1 MSLQPVELNKAYRLL
16 QVGPTTM
23 ISAKHNGN
31 ANVMAAA
38 WVSLVGINKVMAYI
52 SPQAYTRGLV
62 EESGLFAVQ
71 IPVVSQMETVL
82 YAGEHSYRDRPEK
95 NHKIPMFYMKEF
107 DIPLVEG
114 CAGWLVCKVMPN
126 AEYELEHNLFMGE
139 IPGRGVTIGFFA
151 MGTGYLMKH
160 QTNYEPYTMSPGGS
174 FMPSA
179 KEPALTMVRA
189 KTDTRVLFV
198 LVQQTAGAGC

>member
-139 IPGRGVTIGFFA
+139 IAGAWSDDRVFRNGHWIFDEAPDELRTIHYVA
-151 MGTGYLMKH
+151 
-160 QTNYEPYTMSPGGS
+160 GGS

>member
-52 SPQAYTRGLV
+52 SPQAYTRRLV

-82 YAGEHSYRDRPEK
+82 YAGEHSYRDRPDK
-95 NHKIPMFYMKEF
+95 NHKIPMFYLKEF
-107 DIPLVEG
+107 DVPLVEG
-114 CAGWLVCKVMPN
+114 CAGWLVCNVIPN
-126 AEYELEHNLFMGE
+126 AAYELEHNLFMGE
-139 IPGRGVTIGFFA
+139 IAGAWSDDRVFA

-160 QTNYEPYTMSPGGS
+160 LTNYEPYIMSPGDS
-174 FMPSA
+174 FMPLA
-179 KEPALTMVRA
+179 KEPGLTMVRA
-189 KTDTRVLFV
+189 KTNTRVLLV
-198 LVQQTAGAGC
+198 LIQ

>member
-1 MSLQPVELNKAYRLL
+1 VSLQPVELNKAYRLL

-62 EESGLFAVQ
+62 EESGLFAIQ

-82 YAGEHSYRDRPEK
+82 YAGEHSYHDRPDK

-107 DIPLVEG
+107 DIPLVQG

-139 IPGRGVTIGFFA
+139 I
-151 MGTGYLMKH
+151 
-160 QTNYEPYTMSPGGS
+160 
-174 FMPSA
+174 
-179 KEPALTMVRA
+179 
-189 KTDTRVLFV
+189 
-198 LVQQTAGAGC
+198 AGAWSDDRVFRNGHWIFDEAPDELRTIHYVAGGQFYAIGKGTRFDHGPGKD

>member
-82 YAGEHSYRDRPEK
+82 YAGEHSYRDRPDK
-95 NHKIPMFYMKEF
+95 NHKIPTFYLKEF

-114 CAGWLVCKVMPN
+114 CAGWLVCKVIPN
-126 AEYELEHNLFMGE
+126 AAYELEHNLFMGE
-139 IPGRGVTIGFFA
+139 I
-151 MGTGYLMKH
+151 
-160 QTNYEPYTMSPGGS
+160 
-174 FMPSA
+174 
-179 KEPALTMVRA
+179 
-189 KTDTRVLFV
+189 
-198 LVQQTAGAGC
+198 AGAWSDDRVFRNGHWIFDEAPDELRTIHYVAGGDRKSVV

>member
-82 YAGEHSYRDRPEK
+82 YAGEHSYRDRPDK
-95 NHKIPMFYMKEF
+95 NHKIPTFYLKEF

-114 CAGWLVCKVMPN
+114 CAGWLVCKVIPN
-126 AEYELEHNLFMGE
+126 AAYDWNIICLWEKL
-139 IPGRGVTIGFFA
+139 PARGVTIGFFA
-151 MGTGYLMKH
+151 MDTGYLMKH
-160 QTNYEPYTMSPGGS
+160 LTNYEPYIMSPGGS

-179 KEPALTMVRA
+179 KEPGLTMVRA
-189 KTDTRVLFV
+189 KTNTRVLLV
-198 LVQQTAGAGC
+198 LIQ